1 MNCKEFREV
10 LDLYIDEEL
19 SPEALIAAQL
29 HSGECMTCQAAT
41 EKLLSIRQLLKANN
55 AKHQLPS
62 ELVEAVH
69 RISRPWWK
77 PVFHDAKAS
86 ASRTHPLAVWH
97 RQITL
102 SASTFALIL
111 LMVIVFGLFA
121 GRLRTTQTPVSQKPT
136 SVVVPV
142 TPEAS
147 TADLA
152 RFDHGGRPSVYKEP
166 R

>member
-1 MNCKEFREV
+1 MDCKEFREV
-10 LDLYIDEEL
+10 LDLYIDKEL

-29 HSGECMTCQAAT
+29 HSGECMACQAAT
-41 EKLLSIRQLLKANN
+41 EKLLSVRQLLKANN
-55 AKHQLPS
+55 AKHQLPE

-77 PVFHDAKAS
+77 PVFHDPKAS
-86 ASRTHPLAVWH
+86 ASRTRPLAVWR

-111 LMVIVFGLFA
+111 LAVIVFGLFA
-121 GRLRTTQTPVSQKPT
+121 GRLRTTQTPTSHEARSAILPVAPDVS
-136 SVVVPV
+136 
-142 TPEAS
+142 AG
-147 TADLA
+147 DLA